1 MNVVNNIIT
10 NYTNIFY
17 FATSKLVQS
26 YYEDDNYKTKCSG
39 NIKIESL
46 VDMSPW
52 LQEADNNRLFSDLI

>member
-46 VDMSPW
+46 VDMSP
-52 LQEADNNRLFSDLI
+52 